1 MITKK
6 TSSSLARFLLCTG
19 MLLLSAGTAAWAQ
32 AGRGGISG
40 TITDPSGALVPGAK
54 VTALNHATG
63 ITQSTVSTAAG
74 LYSFVSLNP
83 GDYEVKASRT
93 GFESVAQDNVTVSVD
108 QVSVI
113 NIALRV
119 GAVTDTVTVSQTVDV
134 VDTSNS
140 TVGQLISAETIDRV
154 PLLFRNVYDLVQLRA
169 GVTPSNGSPNSADG
183 AQINNISSGRPGVD
197 VSSYSINGAVLGS
210 VYYMLDGSPLGI
222 AENNIAAIIPM
233 SEIPEDGVDE
243 YRVETQNTPA
253 SYQSGAAGVISLV
266 SKSGGDKFHGDAFG
280 VFRPDVLAAN
290 EYFNKQNQLLQG
302 LANAPQSFHRY
313 QEGGAISGPILH
325 KKLFFFGDY
334 EATQQAL
341 YDGSNYFQVPTTA
354 ERTGDFSADAYTIYD
369 PTQPDVATGPL
380 AGTRPPLAGNIV
392 TNPNPIALKFL
403 SMFPKCN
410 LPSPSTCEAATA
422 LSPYPVPG
430 GGNFFAPGTDP
441 TTGHKFDVRV
451 DWYKSERQ
459 RIFGRF
465 SFSRTTLASFNAFG
479 NMWDP
484 FYALNVT
491 NARNAIV
498 ADDLTL
504 SPTTV
509 LQLRYSF
516 TRHYENQGGDPAQN
530 GFDMTTLGF
539 PSSLAA
545 EEVYKI
551 LPLMN
556 FNDVGG
562 GIGGTCCYN
571 TFQYASENSDV
582 IASLTKVKGKH
593 EISTG
598 FEYMK
603 RFLNVGQPPF
613 PSGNYFFD
621 MSATDQ
627 TSGAGS
633 PVGGNDYASF
643 LLGMGTAPGGEST
656 DFTKDLFVASASP
669 YYAAFVQDTY
679 HITPSLTL
687 TAGLRWDIF
696 GGKTERHNRLE
707 YFDPSAQGSSNGVSF
722 TGGEVFATS
731 GHRSPFTTNM
741 KDFSPRLGFA
751 WQVSKDFVFHGGGG
765 FYYGPSA
772 QMVSGAGQNS
782 DGYSSSTNW
791 NSTDWNNDPN
801 TVAFDGGSG
810 SGNSV
815 LYGSSLDPNFTGGP
829 APSPTAPYSISNP
842 FPAGVIPL
850 IGSSQGLATYLG
862 SFLSTMLHSQ
872 RTQTTYNFNFG
883 WDADLSHGF
892 HLAAGYVGSRGLFLP
907 LGGVDLNQLDLGTI
921 ASNQT
926 ALINTMVPNQWAAI
940 QPPTNVNYGQ
950 ATVPLWVALQEFPQ
964 FGDGSACCGEGVT
977 IHGYPGGDSDYS
989 SLQTKLEKR
998 LSNHFQTLATFTWA
1012 KIMTDDSNPPLGFV
1026 GSHNGSPQDWKN
1038 MNFEHS
1044 VSPQEVKLQFTW
1056 QASYDLPIGKG
1067 RLVNLNGPGNAV
1079 LGGWTING
1087 IAYLSDGIPINSPTV
1102 GAGFSYFNQ
1111 RTDMI
1116 CNPSK
1121 GAPHT
1126 ATQWFLHDCFVA
1138 PGTEGGGAP
1147 NQFVAGTAP
1156 TYLDNVRT
1164 MGAED
1169 LDLSLYKNFTI
1180 GKERDLR
1187 FEISSYN
1194 VTNKAQFAGPNVSSP
1209 GSGFSNFGQITSTIN
1224 TPRQFQFASR
1234 FTF

>member
-1 MITKK
+1 MIAK
-6 TSSSLARFLLCTG
+6 TDCFFMRTLLCIW

-32 AGRGGISG
+32 AGRG
-40 TITDPSGALVPGAK
+40 TINGLVADPSGAVVPGAT
-54 VTALNHATG
+54 VTALDHATG
-63 ITQSTVSTAAG
+63 IAQSTVTTKGG

-83 GDYEVKASRT
+83 GTYEVKAT
-93 GFESVAQDNVTVSVD
+93 HKGFESVAEDNVTVSVD
-108 QVSVI
+108 QVSSV

-119 GAVTDTVTVSQTVDV
+119 GSVSDTVTVSASVDLI
-134 VDTSNS
+134 DTSNS

-154 PLLFRNVYDLVQLRA
+154 PLLSRNVYDLVQLSA

-197 VSSYSINGAVLGS
+197 VSSYSINGAILGS

-253 SYQSGAAGVISLV
+253 SYQSSAAGVISLA

-290 EYFNKQNQLLQG
+290 DYFNKQSQLLGG
-302 LANAPQSFHRY
+302 LANTPQSFHRY

-341 YDGSNYFQVPTTA
+341 FDGSNYFQVPTTA

-369 PTQPDVATGPL
+369 PTQPDVGTGPL
-380 AGTRPPLAGNIV
+380 AGTRQPVPGNII
-392 TNPNPIALKFL
+392 TNPSPIALKYL

-410 LPSPSTCEAATA
+410 LPSPSTCEAATT

-441 TTGHKFDVRV
+441 TTGQKFDVRV
-451 DWYKSERQ
+451 DWYQSEKQ

-484 FYALNVT
+484 FYAQNVT

-509 LQLRYSF
+509 VQLRYSF

-530 GFDMTTLGF
+530 GFDITTLGF

-643 LLGMGTAPGGEST
+643 LFGMGTAPGGEST

-679 HITPSLTL
+679 HILPNLTI

-707 YFDPSAQGSSNGVSF
+707 YFDPTAQGSSNGVSF
-722 TGGEVFATS
+722 TGGEVFAS
-731 GHRSPFTTNM
+731 SSNRSPFATNM
-741 KDFSPRLGFA
+741 KDLSPRVGFA
-751 WQVSKDFVFHGGGG
+751 WQPSKDFVLHGGGG

-791 NSTDWNNDPN
+791 NATDFNNDPN
-801 TVAFDGGSG
+801 TIAFDGGSG

-829 APSPTAPYSISNP
+829 APSPTAPYSVSNP
-842 FPAGVIPL
+842 FPAGVIPV

-862 SFLSTMLHSQ
+862 SFLSTMLHKQ
-872 RTQTTYNFNFG
+872 RTQLTYNFNFG
-883 WDADLSHGF
+883 WDMDLSHGF

-907 LGGVDLNQLDLGTI
+907 FGSADLNQLDLGTI
-921 ASNQT
+921 ASNQA

-940 QPPTNVNYGQ
+940 QPSTNVNYGQ
-950 ATVPLWVALQEFPQ
+950 ATVPLWVSLQEFPQ

-977 IHGYPGGDSDYS
+977 VHGYPAGDSDYS

-998 LSNHFQTLATFTWA
+998 LSNHFTTLASFTWA
-1012 KIMTDDSNPPLGFV
+1012 KIMTDDGNPPLGFV
-1026 GSHNGSPQDWKN
+1026 GSHNGAPQDWKN
-1038 MNFEHS
+1038 LNLEHS
-1044 VSPQEVKLQFTW
+1044 VSPQEVKFQFTW
-1056 QASYDLPIGKG
+1056 QASYDLPVGKG

-1087 IAYLSDGIPINSPTV
+1087 IAYLSDGIPINAPVV

-1111 RTDMI
+1111 RTDMS
-1116 CNPSK
+1116 CDPSK

-1126 ATQWFLHDCFVA
+1126 AAQWFLPNCFTVPA
-1138 PGTEGGGAP
+1138 S
-1147 NQFVAGTAP
+1147 QFVAGSAP
-1156 TYLDNVRT
+1156 AYLDNVRT
-1164 MGAED
+1164 MGAENV
-1169 LDLSLYKNFTI
+1169 DLSLYKNFTI

-1194 VTNKAQFAGPNVSSP
+1194 ITNKAQFAGPNVSSP
-1209 GSGFSNFGQITSTIN
+1209 GSGYSNFGQITSTIN